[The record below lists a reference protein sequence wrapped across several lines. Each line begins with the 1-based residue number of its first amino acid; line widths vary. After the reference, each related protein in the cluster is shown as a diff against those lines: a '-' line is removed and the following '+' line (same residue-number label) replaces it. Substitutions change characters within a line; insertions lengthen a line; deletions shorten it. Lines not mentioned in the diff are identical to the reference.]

1 MLKVSK
7 LCSFRQHINQTPVG
21 RKVQYTAG
29 GHLSESLSKITGQEC
44 CELVIRALTEQMYTQ
59 LIKITFPLLS
69 LTDPQ
74 TNQLLPG
81 SFFTRILAI
90 FSLHLRASS
99 HFPSSM

>member
-44 CELVIRALTEQMYTQ
+44 CELVSCDQ
-59 LIKITFPLLS
+59 S
-69 LTDPQ
+69 L
-74 TNQLLPG
+74 N
-81 SFFTRILAI
+81 
-90 FSLHLRASS
+90 
-99 HFPSSM
+99 